1 MGVAGGVHQEEIVA
15 AEMGENNAN
24 GWGAECKVV
33 AAWGWSAAP
42 WWVDGCPSG
51 VVLGIRSAPR
61 PAATAQPHHSASVPP
76 PNLSAGLTQTLNEF
90 RQTTHQLQRLQS
102 HEVRRLQKVEAT
114 KAVGGSAGSH
124 TSPAAQPADAAPG
137 SSGSPQGSPKP
148 LPAAA
153 ATPPYRGGRSAAAS
167 PAGVAAAA
175 AAAAA
180 AAELSAQAAEA
191 TRLAEQLEDVAGGAD
206 SGLLAEAAVAL
217 RELAKRDA
225 ELVVQQQVQLRVPA
239 KRVRLQGGTKW
250 VNAGLRTGGISFCTR
265 LRCTARPCSPSCRKM
280 RACAQRW
287 TI

>member
-33 AAWGWSAAP
+33 AAWGWSATP

-90 RQTTHQLQRLQS
+90 RQTTHQLQRL
-102 HEVRRLQKVEAT
+102 
-114 KAVGGSAGSH
+114 
-124 TSPAAQPADAAPG
+124 
-137 SSGSPQGSPKP
+137 
-148 LPAAA
+148 
-153 ATPPYRGGRSAAAS
+153 YRGGRSAAAS